1 MFCLWSLKSEMNCAL
16 IQMLCQYNF
25 CVNFKPNQ
33 GPTDKTKEPDPVGS
47 DQLNVGIQVT
57 NRKSGLNYCIS
68 NISSSTA

>member
-1 MFCLWSLKSEMNCAL
+1 MNCVL

-47 DQLNVGIQVT
+47 DPLNVGIQVT
-57 NRKSGLNYCIS
+57 NRKPDRTVGLNYCIS
-68 NISSSTA
+68 NISSGAA